1 MRLFPESENWVCTTL
16 INPTTN
22 LVNTQY
28 VNAIIEY
35 INFTINKDINTWT
48 FDEFVHLLNGVLS
61 INPDETEE
69 LVLLR
74 DNVINSTING
84 FTNVPYINNSDLC
97 GLLLLIK
104 KIKDDNLTTC
114 DNPLHFIEEALV
126 NLNPITGILDEDFGF
141 YSSYFPRN
149 FTIKE
154 IEDDYFMSDYF
165 HYFFENLYDENP
177 EINITDL
184 LRYPNNPD
192 YPAFLLLNENFRQ
205 KIYNAI
211 EVDEFNDLINIYKL
225 DINFIRTLI
234 TYQPMALSFIGVDWR
249 NNREI
254 VCLAVSNDGLAL
266 QFAADEF
273 KSDSEIVCLAITN
286 NGLALQFAADELK
299 SDRDI
304 VRLAVSN
311 DKHSFFFAAQEI
323 IDDVL
328 QSI

>member
-16 INPTTN
+16 INPISN
-22 LVNTQY
+22 
-28 VNAIIEY
+28 E
-35 INFTINKDINTWT
+35 INFNIIDRVNIFLYVSINKYLNAWT

-61 INPDETEE
+61 GNPDETKE

-74 DNVINSTING
+74 DNFIKPDIKG
-84 FTNVPYINNSDLC
+84 FTGVPYINNSDLC
-97 GLLLLIK
+97 GLLLIIK
-104 KIKDDNLTTC
+104 KIKDDKLTTC
-114 DNPLHFIEEALV
+114 DNPIHFIEEALA

-141 YSSYFPRN
+141 YSSYFPRS

-184 LRYPNNPD
+184 LRYPNYPD